1 LRLRKEEEKKNLRN
15 RAETFHETPTRDDEN
30 SPTRSAFRALKVVSS
45 IFESI
50 ARIARLQ
57 KRAHREKKKMHA
69 RRRERICASLFHSP
83 PPAHKCLTFLFIS
96 RRRRSGR
103 SGGKK
108 ENRERIT
115 PSVASPL
122 SKEREIKRTFKK
134 SVCVSYPS
142 FALGGFCVLK
152 RGNYEHFSRTNRT
165 KKGGVVAFQKK
176 KERKKE
182 SRRVISH
189 RNAVAR
195 GALVW
200 FSRPLIIFFL
210 VASSSC
216 LELCPFFRCCC
227 CCKL

>member
-1 LRLRKEEEKKNLRN
+1 
-15 RAETFHETPTRDDEN
+15 
-30 SPTRSAFRALKVVSS
+30 
-45 IFESI
+45 
-50 ARIARLQ
+50 
-57 KRAHREKKKMHA
+57 MHA
-69 RRRERICASLFHSP
+69 RKRERICASLFHSP

-182 SRRVISH
+182 RKQESYQPQERCG
-189 RNAVAR
+189 AR
-195 GALVW
+195 HTRLVLASINYLFSLWRALAALSFV
-200 FSRPLIIFFL
+200 
-210 VASSSC
+210 
-216 LELCPFFRCCC
+216 PFFVVVVVSCNRACLH
-227 CCKL
+227 KK